1 MRLKVM
7 VINSSFHIPP
17 CASIIPIT
25 SCKYV
30 GLLTL
35 TQYTPYRRTKGYKIF
50 FIFRKFFISQLPI
63 IFCPHFILNWKNRNN
78 ILAFRRFCCRTRLPP
93 ANSSKYMPCNV
104 YSTLYSGCL
113 PWIFLLTQT
122 ADKKQ
127 DWQPSSSAGIPYCS
141 LS

>member
-1 MRLKVM
+1 M

-50 FIFRKFFISQLPI
+50 LFSENFYFLIAHNFLS
-63 IFCPHFILNWKNRNN
+63 
-78 ILAFRRFCCRTRLPP
+78 AFYFELKK
-93 ANSSKYMPCNV
+93 SK
-104 YSTLYSGCL
+104 
-113 PWIFLLTQT
+113 
-122 ADKKQ
+122 
-127 DWQPSSSAGIPYCS
+127 
-141 LS
+141 